1 MHIILSNKGN
11 NGGKNM
17 KKLALLMVL
26 VLTLGVAT
34 ACGGGSDS
42 SETAEETSLADLQEK
57 GVMQVGMCPEYPPFE
72 SINSDGEIEGFDVD
86 LANAIGEILGVKVEF
101 VNTPYEGLIA
111 GLQNNDFDIIMSG
124 MSPEEAID
132 VEGGMNVS
140 ENYYAVDEVILTKD
154 ENIKSKEDLAGKVVG
169 SHGGSTSEYAVDSLA
184 DMGIEIAKSAPYNRH
199 SEAFADLQNGNIDA
213 QVVESTWA
221 HQKVTD
227 DSGIMICEEPI
238 NSVNMA
244 AVMNFGQDSFTQA
257 FNDALAQL
265 KENGKYDEIVAK
277 WFE

>member
-1 MHIILSNKGN
+1 
-11 NGGKNM
+11 
-17 KKLALLMVL
+17 MVL
-26 VLTLGVAT
+26 VLSMCMLA
-34 ACGGGSDS
+34 ACGGGS
-42 SETAEETSLADLQEK
+42 EESAPEEDTSLADLQSK
-57 GVMQVGMCPEYPPFE
+57 GTMQVGMCPEYPPFE
-72 SINSDGEIEGFDVD
+72 SINEDGEIEGFDVD
-86 LANAIGEILGVKVEF
+86 LANAIGEIIGVKVEF

-111 GLQNNDFDIIMSG
+111 GLQNHDFDIIMSG

-132 VEGGMNVS
+132 VEGGMNIS

-154 ENIKSKEDLAGKVVG
+154 DSINSKEDLEGKVVG
-169 SHGGSTSEYAVDSLA
+169 SHAGSTSEYAVDSLA
-184 DMGIEIAKSAPYNRH
+184 EMGITIAKSAPYNRH

-227 DSGIMICEEPI
+227 DSGIKICEEPI

-244 AVMNFGQDSFTQA
+244 AVMNYGQDSFTKA
-257 FNDALAQL
+257 VNDALKEL
-265 KENGKYDEIVAK
+265 KDNGKYDEIVAK